1 MKLEFETYV
10 VAISFITSF
19 FAVFLSNGIIIGVP
33 AIAQDFA
40 MNNVI
45 QNWVPTIF
53 FLVVA
58 VFTVPAG
65 QISGKFGV
73 KKSLLAGILVFLAGS
88 IGACLSFSTESFL
101 VFRIIQGAGVAF
113 LNVSAM
119 AMVVHAV
126 KPQNRGKALGFTVTG
141 VYLATSLS
149 PVICGFLVHNLG
161 WRSMF
166 YFVIPFLVLC
176 IILMILKIPQ
186 EWKTYE
192 KDKIDKVGSVLYA
205 IGILAFIYGFTSL
218 ITTTGKILT
227 LTGLIILAIFGWY
240 ELRQKSPVFN
250 MNLFKNKKFTSSNV
264 AALCSYLAIMVVTTI
279 LNYHFQYVRGW
290 DAQMSGM
297 ILIITPIIMAI
308 MAPNAGKLSD
318 RIHPQKLAA
327 LGIGIAAIGN
337 PTVYRCSCN
346 GAAGYRNGALLKSEH
361 ERHHELSSSKRCADS
376 IRITG
381 NNENHRPNNEFRA
394 FDIDICMGNGQ
405 PETGSSICGN
415 DCAGIT
421 NNLYNMYSRMCPC
434 GIRITCRNQVK
445 RQIQH
450 RPLNQKT
457 YLGTA
462 FQCSDI
468 HFSIFLM
475 SFSSPFGIY

>member
-1 MKLEFETYV
+1 MKFDLETIV
-10 VAISFITSF
+10 VAVSFITSF

-33 AIAQDFA
+33 AIAQEFA

-58 VFTVPAG
+58 LFTVPAG

-73 KKSLLAGILVFLAGS
+73 KKSLLGGVFVYLIAS
-88 IGACLSFSTESFL
+88 IGAVLSFSTESFIF
-101 VFRIIQGAGVAF
+101 FRALQGAGVAF

-176 IILMILKIPQ
+176 IALMIWKIDG

-192 KDKIDKVGSVLYA
+192 NDKIDKIGSILYG
-205 IGILAFIYGFTSL
+205 IGILAFIYGFTTL
-218 ITTTGKILT
+218 TTGTGLILT
-227 LTGLIILAIFGWY
+227 LAGLIVLVIFGAY
-240 ELRQKSPVFN
+240 ELRQTSPVFN

-264 AALCSYLAIMVVTTI
+264 AALCSYIAVMVVTTI

-290 DAQMSGM
+290 NAQMAGM

-308 MAPNAGKLSD
+308 MAPNSGKLSD

-327 LGIGIAAIGN
+327 LGMGIA
-337 PTVYRCSCN
+337 TV
-346 GAAGYRNGALLKSEH
+346 ALLI
-361 ERHHELSSSKRCADS
+361 LTFLNGDTPIYLVVIVALLILTFLNGDTP
-376 IRITG
+376 IYLVVIAMILQG
-381 NNENHRPNNEFRA
+381 
-394 FDIDICMGNGQ
+394 IGMG
-405 PETGSSICGN
+405 
-415 DCAGIT
+415 
-421 NNLYNMYSRMCPC
+421 L
-434 GIRITCRNQVK
+434 
-445 RQIQH
+445 
-450 RPLNQKT
+450 
-457 YLGTA
+457 
-462 FQCSDI
+462 
-468 HFSIFLM
+468 
-475 SFSSPFGIY
+475 FSSPNMNAIMSSVPPKDAPTASASQATMRTIGQTMSLGLLTLVFAWVMGSLPLATKYAGMVVQASQTICGICTVACILAIFASLVGVRSKDKFNTDRPT

>member
-1 MKLEFETYV
+1 MKIEFETYV
-10 VAISFITSF
+10 VLISFITSF

-33 AIAQDFA
+33 AIAQEFA

-73 KKSLLAGILVFLAGS
+73 KKSLLAGVIVYLIAS
-88 IGACLSFSTESFL
+88 IGACLSISTETFL
-101 VFRIIQGAGVAF
+101 IFRILQGAGVAF

-119 AMVVHAV
+119 AMVVQAV

-176 IILMILKIPQ
+176 IILMIFKIPQ

-192 KDKIDKVGSVLYA
+192 KDKIDKVGSMIYG
-205 IGILAFIYGFTSL
+205 IGILAFIYGFTTL
-218 ITTTGKILT
+218 TTQ
-227 LTGLIILAIFGWY
+227 TGLIITVLGIVLLIIFGAY

-250 MNLFKNKKFTSSNV
+250 MNLFRNAKFTSSNI
-264 AALCSYLAIMVVTTI
+264 AALCSYIAVMVVTTI

-290 DAQMSGM
+290 DPQMSGL
-297 ILIITPIIMAI
+297 ILIITPILMAI

-318 RIHPQKLAA
+318 KVHPQKLAA
-327 LGIGIAAIGN
+327 LGMGIA
-337 PTVYRCSCN
+337 TV
-346 GAAGYRNGALLKSEH
+346 ALLI
-361 ERHHELSSSKRCADS
+361 LTFL
-376 IRITG
+376 TG
-381 NNENHRPNNEFRA
+381 NTPLYLVVIA
-394 FDIDICMGNGQ
+394 MILQGIGMG
-405 PETGSSICGN
+405 
-415 DCAGIT
+415 
-421 NNLYNMYSRMCPC
+421 L
-434 GIRITCRNQVK
+434 
-445 RQIQH
+445 
-450 RPLNQKT
+450 
-457 YLGTA
+457 
-462 FQCSDI
+462 
-468 HFSIFLM
+468 
-475 SFSSPFGIY
+475 FSSPNMNAIMSSVPPKDAPTASASQATMRTIGQTMSLGLLTLVFAWVMGNLELAPQYASMIVQSSQIICGICTVACVLAIFASLVGIKSKDQFNTKRG

>member
-1 MKLEFETYV
+1 MKFDLETIV
-10 VAISFITSF
+10 VAVSFITSF

-33 AIAQDFA
+33 AIAQEFA

-58 VFTVPAG
+58 LFTVPAG

-73 KKSLLAGILVFLAGS
+73 KKSLLGGVFVYLIAS
-88 IGACLSFSTESFL
+88 IGAVLSFSTESFIF
-101 VFRIIQGAGVAF
+101 FRALQGAGVAF

-176 IILMILKIPQ
+176 IALMIWKITD

-192 KDKIDKVGSVLYA
+192 NDKIDTIGSILYG
-205 IGILAFIYGFTSL
+205 IGILLFIYGFTTL
-218 ITTTGKILT
+218 TTSTGLILT
-227 LTGLIILAIFGWY
+227 ILGLIILVVFGAY

-250 MNLFKNKKFTSSNV
+250 MNLFKNKKFTSSNI
-264 AALCSYLAIMVVTTI
+264 AALCSYIAVMVVTTI

-290 DAQMSGM
+290 DAQMAGM

-308 MAPNAGKLSD
+308 MAPNSGKLSD

-327 LGIGIAAIGN
+327 IGMGIATVALLILTFLNGDTPIYLVILAMVLQGIG
-337 PTVYRCSCN
+337 
-346 GAAGYRNGALLKSEH
+346 
-361 ERHHELSSSKRCADS
+361 
-376 IRITG
+376 
-381 NNENHRPNNEFRA
+381 
-394 FDIDICMGNGQ
+394 MG
-405 PETGSSICGN
+405 
-415 DCAGIT
+415 
-421 NNLYNMYSRMCPC
+421 L
-434 GIRITCRNQVK
+434 
-445 RQIQH
+445 
-450 RPLNQKT
+450 
-457 YLGTA
+457 
-462 FQCSDI
+462 
-468 HFSIFLM
+468 
-475 SFSSPFGIY
+475 FSSPNMNAIMSSVPPKDAPTASASQATMRTIGQTMSLGLLTLVFAWVMGTLPLATKYAGMVVQASQIICGICAVACILAVFASLVGVRSKDKFNTDRPT

>member
-1 MKLEFETYV
+1 MKFDLETIV
-10 VAISFITSF
+10 VFVSFITSF

-73 KKSLLAGILVFLAGS
+73 KKSLLAGIIVYLIGS
-88 IGACLSFSTESFL
+88 IGAVLSFSTESFL
-101 VFRIIQGAGVAF
+101 IFRIMQGAGVAF

-126 KPQNRGKALGFTVTG
+126 APKNRGKALGFTVTG

-176 IILMILKIPQ
+176 IILMITKIPQ
-186 EWKTYE
+186 EWKTYQD
-192 KDKIDKVGSVLYA
+192 DKIDKVGSILYG
-205 IGILAFIYGFTSL
+205 IGILFFIYGFTSL
-218 ITTTGKILT
+218 ITTPGKILT
-227 LTGLIILAIFGWY
+227 VLGLILLVIFGAY

-250 MNLFKNKKFTSSNV
+250 MNLFKNKKFTSSNI
-264 AALCSYLAIMVVTTI
+264 AALCSYIAVMVVTTI

-318 RIHPQKLAA
+318 KIHPQKLAA
-327 LGIGIAAIGN
+327 LGMGIA
-337 PTVYRCSCN
+337 TV
-346 GAAGYRNGALLKSEH
+346 ALLI
-361 ERHHELSSSKRCADS
+361 LTFL
-376 IRITG
+376 TG
-381 NNENHRPNNEFRA
+381 KTPLYMVIIA
-394 FDIDICMGNGQ
+394 MILQGIGMG
-405 PETGSSICGN
+405 
-415 DCAGIT
+415 
-421 NNLYNMYSRMCPC
+421 L
-434 GIRITCRNQVK
+434 
-445 RQIQH
+445 
-450 RPLNQKT
+450 
-457 YLGTA
+457 
-462 FQCSDI
+462 
-468 HFSIFLM
+468 
-475 SFSSPFGIY
+475 FSSPNMNAIMSSVPPKDAPTASASQATMRTIGQTMSLGLLTLVFAWIMGSLELAPQYASMIVQASQTICGICTVACLLAIFASLVGVKSKDKFNTGR

>member
-1 MKLEFETYV
+1 MEIKFETYV
-10 VAISFITSF
+10 VFISFITSF

-33 AIAQDFA
+33 AIASEFT

-73 KKSLLAGILVFLAGS
+73 KKSLLSGIIVFLIGS

-101 VFRIIQGAGVAF
+101 LFRIIQGAGVAF

-119 AMVVHAV
+119 AMVVSAV

-176 IILMILKIPQ
+176 IILMIFKIPQ
-186 EWKTYE
+186 EWKTYQD
-192 KDKIDKVGSVLYA
+192 DKIDKVGSLIYA
-205 IGILAFIYGFTSL
+205 LGILAFIYGFTTL
-218 ITTTGKILT
+218 ITTNGKILT
-227 LTGLIILAIFGWY
+227 AIGIILLIIFGAY
-240 ELRQKSPVFN
+240 ELKQKSPVFN
-250 MNLFKNKKFTSSNV
+250 MNLFKNKKFTSSNI

-290 DAQMSGM
+290 DAQMSGL

-308 MAPNAGKLSD
+308 MAPNSGKLSD
-318 RIHPQKLAA
+318 KVHPQKLAA
-327 LGIGIAAIGN
+327 AGMAIAAI
-337 PTVYRCSCN
+337 
-346 GAAGYRNGALLKSEH
+346 ALAISV
-361 ERHHELSSSKRCADS
+361 
-376 IRITG
+376 
-381 NNENHRPNNEFRA
+381 P
-394 FDIDICMGNGQ
+394 
-405 PETGSSICGN
+405 
-415 DCAGIT
+415 
-421 NNLYNMYSRMCPC
+421 
-434 GIRITCRNQVK
+434 
-445 RQIQH
+445 
-450 RPLNQKT
+450 
-457 YLGTA
+457 
-462 FQCSDI
+462 
-468 HFSIFLM
+468 
-475 SFSSPFGIY
+475 

>member
-1 MKLEFETYV
+1 MKFDLETIV
-10 VAISFITSF
+10 VFVSFITSF

-73 KKSLLAGILVFLAGS
+73 KKSLLAGIIVYLIGS
-88 IGACLSFSTESFL
+88 IGAVLSFSTESFL
-101 VFRIIQGAGVAF
+101 VFRIMQGAGVAF

-126 KPQNRGKALGFTVTG
+126 APKNRGKALGFTVTG

-176 IILMILKIPQ
+176 IILMITKIPQ
-186 EWKTYE
+186 EWKTYQD
-192 KDKIDKVGSVLYA
+192 DKIDKVGSILYG
-205 IGILAFIYGFTSL
+205 IGILFFIYGFTSL
-218 ITTTGKILT
+218 ITTPGKILT
-227 LTGLIILAIFGWY
+227 VLGIILLVIFGAY

-250 MNLFKNKKFTSSNV
+250 MNLFKNKKFTSSNI
-264 AALCSYLAIMVVTTI
+264 AALCSYIAVMVVTTI

-318 RIHPQKLAA
+318 KIHPQKLAA
-327 LGIGIAAIGN
+327 LGMGIA
-337 PTVYRCSCN
+337 TV
-346 GAAGYRNGALLKSEH
+346 ALLI
-361 ERHHELSSSKRCADS
+361 LTFL
-376 IRITG
+376 TG
-381 NNENHRPNNEFRA
+381 KTPLYMVIIA
-394 FDIDICMGNGQ
+394 MILQGIGMG
-405 PETGSSICGN
+405 
-415 DCAGIT
+415 
-421 NNLYNMYSRMCPC
+421 L
-434 GIRITCRNQVK
+434 
-445 RQIQH
+445 
-450 RPLNQKT
+450 
-457 YLGTA
+457 
-462 FQCSDI
+462 
-468 HFSIFLM
+468 
-475 SFSSPFGIY
+475 FSSPNMNAIMSSVPPKDAPTASASQATMRTIGQTMSLGLLTLVFAWIMGSLELAPQYAGMIVQASQTICGICTVACLLAIFASLVGVKSKDKFNTGR

>member
-1 MKLEFETYV
+1 MKFDLETIV
-10 VAISFITSF
+10 VFVSFITSF

-73 KKSLLAGILVFLAGS
+73 KKSLLAGIIVYLIGS
-88 IGACLSFSTESFL
+88 IGAVLSFSTESFL
-101 VFRIIQGAGVAF
+101 VFRIMQGAGVAF

-126 KPQNRGKALGFTVTG
+126 APKNRGKALGFTVTG

-176 IILMILKIPQ
+176 IILMITKIPQ
-186 EWKTYE
+186 EWKTYQD
-192 KDKIDKVGSVLYA
+192 DKIDKVGSILYG
-205 IGILAFIYGFTSL
+205 IGILFFIYGFTSL
-218 ITTTGKILT
+218 ITTPGKILT
-227 LTGLIILAIFGWY
+227 VLGIILLVIFGAY

-250 MNLFKNKKFTSSNV
+250 MNLFKNKKFTSSNI
-264 AALCSYLAIMVVTTI
+264 AALCSYIALMVVTTI

-318 RIHPQKLAA
+318 KIHPQKLAA
-327 LGIGIAAIGN
+327 LGMGIA
-337 PTVYRCSCN
+337 TV
-346 GAAGYRNGALLKSEH
+346 ALLI
-361 ERHHELSSSKRCADS
+361 LTFL
-376 IRITG
+376 TG
-381 NNENHRPNNEFRA
+381 KTPLYMVIIA
-394 FDIDICMGNGQ
+394 MILQGIGMG
-405 PETGSSICGN
+405 
-415 DCAGIT
+415 
-421 NNLYNMYSRMCPC
+421 L
-434 GIRITCRNQVK
+434 
-445 RQIQH
+445 
-450 RPLNQKT
+450 
-457 YLGTA
+457 
-462 FQCSDI
+462 
-468 HFSIFLM
+468 
-475 SFSSPFGIY
+475 FSSPNMNAIMSSVPPKDAPTASASQATMRTIGQTMSLGLLTLVFAWIMGSLELAPQYAGMIVQASQIICGICTAACLLAIFASLVGVKSKDKFNTGR

>member
-1 MKLEFETYV
+1 MEIKFETYV
-10 VAISFITSF
+10 VFISFITSF

-33 AIAQDFA
+33 AIASEFT

-73 KKSLLAGILVFLAGS
+73 KKSLLSGIIVFLIGS
-88 IGACLSFSTESFL
+88 IGASLSFSTESFL
-101 VFRIIQGAGVAF
+101 LFRIIQGAGVAF

-119 AMVVHAV
+119 AMVVSAV

-176 IILMILKIPQ
+176 IILMIFKIPQ
-186 EWKTYE
+186 EWKTYQN
-192 KDKIDKVGSVLYA
+192 DKIDKVGSLIYA
-205 IGILAFIYGFTSL
+205 LGILAFIYGFTTL
-218 ITTTGKILT
+218 ITTNGKILT
-227 LTGLIILAIFGWY
+227 AIGIILLIIFGAY
-240 ELRQKSPVFN
+240 ELKQKSPVFN
-250 MNLFKNKKFTSSNV
+250 MNLFKNKKFTSSNI

-290 DAQMSGM
+290 DAQMSGL

-308 MAPNAGKLSD
+308 MAPNSGKLSD
-318 RIHPQKLAA
+318 KVHPQKLAA
-327 LGIGIAAIGN
+327 AGMAIAAI
-337 PTVYRCSCN
+337 
-346 GAAGYRNGALLKSEH
+346 ALAILTFLTNSTPIYIVV
-361 ERHHELSSSKRCADS
+361 LAM
-376 IRITG
+376 ILQGIG
-381 NNENHRPNNEFRA
+381 
-394 FDIDICMGNGQ
+394 MG
-405 PETGSSICGN
+405 
-415 DCAGIT
+415 
-421 NNLYNMYSRMCPC
+421 L
-434 GIRITCRNQVK
+434 
-445 RQIQH
+445 
-450 RPLNQKT
+450 
-457 YLGTA
+457 
-462 FQCSDI
+462 
-468 HFSIFLM
+468 
-475 SFSSPFGIY
+475 FSSPNMNAIMSSVPPKDAPTASASQATMRTIGQTMSLGLLTLIFAWIMGNLELSPQYSEMIIQSSQIICGICTVACILAIFASLVGIKSKDEFNTKRN

>member
-1 MKLEFETYV
+1 MKIEFETYV
-10 VAISFITSF
+10 IFVSFITSF

-33 AIAQDFA
+33 AIASDFA

-65 QISGKFGV
+65 QISGKYGV
-73 KKSLLAGILVFLAGS
+73 KKSLLAGILVFLTGS
-88 IGACLSFSTESFL
+88 IGACLAFSTESFL
-101 VFRIIQGAGVAF
+101 IFRIIQGAGVAF

-119 AMVVHAV
+119 AMVVSAV

-176 IILMILKIPQ
+176 IVLMIFKIPQ

-192 KDKIDKVGSVLYA
+192 HDKIDKIGSVLYG
-205 IGILAFIYGFTSL
+205 IGILLFIYGFTTL
-218 ITTTGKILT
+218 ITTNGKILT
-227 LTGLIILAIFGWY
+227 VLGIALLVIFGIY
-240 ELRQKSPVFN
+240 ELKQKSPVFN
-250 MNLFKNKKFTSSNV
+250 MNLFKNKKFTSSNI

-290 DAQMSGM
+290 NAQLSGM

-318 RIHPQKLAA
+318 KIHPQKLAA
-327 LGIGIAAIGN
+327 LGIGIAAVALIILTFLNGDTPLYIVILAMILQGIG
-337 PTVYRCSCN
+337 
-346 GAAGYRNGALLKSEH
+346 
-361 ERHHELSSSKRCADS
+361 
-376 IRITG
+376 
-381 NNENHRPNNEFRA
+381 
-394 FDIDICMGNGQ
+394 MG
-405 PETGSSICGN
+405 
-415 DCAGIT
+415 
-421 NNLYNMYSRMCPC
+421 L
-434 GIRITCRNQVK
+434 
-445 RQIQH
+445 
-450 RPLNQKT
+450 
-457 YLGTA
+457 
-462 FQCSDI
+462 
-468 HFSIFLM
+468 
-475 SFSSPFGIY
+475 FSSPNMNAIMSSVPPKDAPTASASQATMRTIGQTMSLGLLTLVFAWIMGNLELSPQYASMIVQSSQIICGICAFACILAIFASLIGIKSSDKFNTRPN

>member
-1 MKLEFETYV
+1 MKIEFETYV
-10 VAISFITSF
+10 IFVSFITSF

-73 KKSLLAGILVFLAGS
+73 KKSLLAGITVFLLGS
-88 IGACLSFSTESFL
+88 IGACLAFSTESFL
-101 VFRIIQGAGVAF
+101 IFRIIQGAGVAF

-161 WRSMF
+161 WRAMF

-176 IILMILKIPQ
+176 IILLILKIPQ
-186 EWKTYE
+186 EWKTYQH
-192 KDKIDKVGSVLYA
+192 DTIDKVGSIIYA
-205 IGILAFIYGFTSL
+205 IGILLFIYGFTTL
-218 ITTTGKILT
+218 ITTNGKILT
-227 LTGLIILAIFGWY
+227 VTGIILLVIFGAY

-250 MNLFKNKKFTSSNV
+250 MNLFKNKKFTSSNI

-279 LNYHFQYVRGW
+279 LNYHLQYVRGW

-318 RIHPQKLAA
+318 KIHPQKLAA
-327 LGIGIAAIGN
+327 TGMAIATIALGILTFLNGETPIYFVIIAMILQGIG
-337 PTVYRCSCN
+337 
-346 GAAGYRNGALLKSEH
+346 
-361 ERHHELSSSKRCADS
+361 
-376 IRITG
+376 
-381 NNENHRPNNEFRA
+381 
-394 FDIDICMGNGQ
+394 MG
-405 PETGSSICGN
+405 
-415 DCAGIT
+415 
-421 NNLYNMYSRMCPC
+421 L
-434 GIRITCRNQVK
+434 
-445 RQIQH
+445 
-450 RPLNQKT
+450 
-457 YLGTA
+457 
-462 FQCSDI
+462 
-468 HFSIFLM
+468 
-475 SFSSPFGIY
+475 FSSPNMNAIMSSVPPKDAPTASASQATMRTIGQTMSLGLLTLVFAWIMGNLELSPQYTTMIIQASQTICGICTAACILAIFASLIGIKSSDKFNTGR

>member
-1 MKLEFETYV
+1 MEIKFETYV
-10 VAISFITSF
+10 VFISFITSF

-73 KKSLLAGILVFLAGS
+73 KKSLLAGIIVFLIGS

-101 VFRIIQGAGVAF
+101 IFRMMQGAGVAF

-126 KPQNRGKALGFTVTG
+126 APKNRGKALGFTVTG

-176 IILMILKIPQ
+176 IFLMITKIPQ
-186 EWKTYE
+186 EWKTYQD
-192 KDKIDKVGSVLYA
+192 DKIDKVGSLLYG
-205 IGILAFIYGFTSL
+205 IGILFFIYGFTSL
-218 ITTTGKILT
+218 ITTLGKILT
-227 LTGLIILAIFGWY
+227 VLGIILLVIFGSY

-250 MNLFKNKKFTSSNV
+250 MNLFKNKKFTSSNI

-290 DAQMSGM
+290 DAQMSGA

-308 MAPNAGKLSD
+308 MAPNSGRLSD

-327 LGIGIAAIGN
+327 IGIGIAA
-337 PTVYRCSCN
+337 V
-346 GAAGYRNGALLKSEH
+346 ALLI
-361 ERHHELSSSKRCADS
+361 LTFL
-376 IRITG
+376 TG
-381 NNENHRPNNEFRA
+381 DTPIYVVILA
-394 FDIDICMGNGQ
+394 MILQGIGMG
-405 PETGSSICGN
+405 
-415 DCAGIT
+415 
-421 NNLYNMYSRMCPC
+421 L
-434 GIRITCRNQVK
+434 
-445 RQIQH
+445 
-450 RPLNQKT
+450 
-457 YLGTA
+457 
-462 FQCSDI
+462 
-468 HFSIFLM
+468 
-475 SFSSPFGIY
+475 FSSPNMNAIMSSVPPKDAPTASASQATMRTIGQTMSLGLLTLVFAWVMGNLELAPQYASMIVQASQIICGICTVACVLAVFASLVGVKSKDKFNTGR

>member
-1 MKLEFETYV
+1 MKFDLETIV
-10 VAISFITSF
+10 VFVSFITSF

-73 KKSLLAGILVFLAGS
+73 KKSLLAGIIVYLIGS
-88 IGACLSFSTESFL
+88 IGAVLSFSTESFL
-101 VFRIIQGAGVAF
+101 IFRIMQGAGVAF

-126 KPQNRGKALGFTVTG
+126 APKNRGKALGFTVTG

-176 IILMILKIPQ
+176 IILMITKIPQ
-186 EWKTYE
+186 EWKTYQD
-192 KDKIDKVGSVLYA
+192 DKIDKVGSILYG
-205 IGILAFIYGFTSL
+205 IGILFFIYGFTSL
-218 ITTTGKILT
+218 ITTPGKILT
-227 LTGLIILAIFGWY
+227 VLGIILLVIFGAY

-250 MNLFKNKKFTSSNV
+250 MNLFKNKKFTSSNI
-264 AALCSYLAIMVVTTI
+264 AALCSYIAVMVVTTI

-318 RIHPQKLAA
+318 KIHPQKLAA
-327 LGIGIAAIGN
+327 LGMGIA
-337 PTVYRCSCN
+337 TV
-346 GAAGYRNGALLKSEH
+346 ALLI
-361 ERHHELSSSKRCADS
+361 LTFL
-376 IRITG
+376 TG
-381 NNENHRPNNEFRA
+381 KTPLYMVIIA
-394 FDIDICMGNGQ
+394 MILQGIGMG
-405 PETGSSICGN
+405 
-415 DCAGIT
+415 
-421 NNLYNMYSRMCPC
+421 L
-434 GIRITCRNQVK
+434 
-445 RQIQH
+445 
-450 RPLNQKT
+450 
-457 YLGTA
+457 
-462 FQCSDI
+462 
-468 HFSIFLM
+468 
-475 SFSSPFGIY
+475 FSSPNMNAIMSSVPPKDAPTASASQATMRTIGQTMSLGLLTLVFAWIMGSLELAPQYAGMIVQASQTICGICTVACLLAIFASLVGVKSKDKFNTGR

>member
-1 MKLEFETYV
+1 MEIKFETYV
-10 VAISFITSF
+10 IFVSFITSF

-101 VFRIIQGAGVAF
+101 IFRMMQGAGVAF
-113 LNVSAM
+113 LNISAM
-119 AMVVHAV
+119 AMVVQAV
-126 KPQNRGKALGFTVTG
+126 APQNRGKALGFTVTG

-166 YFVIPFLVLC
+166 YFVIPFLLLC

-192 KDKIDKVGSVLYA
+192 HDTIDKVGSVLYG
-205 IGILAFIYGFTSL
+205 IGILAFIYGFTTL
-218 ITTTGKILT
+218 ISTTGKFLTVLGIIL
-227 LTGLIILAIFGWY
+227 LIIFGYY
-240 ELRQKSPVFN
+240 ELKQKSPVFN
-250 MNLFKNKKFTSSNV
+250 MNLFKNKKFTSSNI

-297 ILIITPIIMAI
+297 ILIITPIIMAL
-308 MAPNAGKLSD
+308 MAPNSGKLSD
-318 RIHPQKLAA
+318 KIHPQKLAA
-327 LGIGIAAIGN
+327 LGIGIAAI
-337 PTVYRCSCN
+337 
-346 GAAGYRNGALLKSEH
+346 ALAILTF
-361 ERHHELSSSKRCADS
+361 LSGDTPLYVVVIAM
-376 IRITG
+376 ILQGIG
-381 NNENHRPNNEFRA
+381 
-394 FDIDICMGNGQ
+394 MG
-405 PETGSSICGN
+405 
-415 DCAGIT
+415 
-421 NNLYNMYSRMCPC
+421 L
-434 GIRITCRNQVK
+434 
-445 RQIQH
+445 
-450 RPLNQKT
+450 
-457 YLGTA
+457 
-462 FQCSDI
+462 
-468 HFSIFLM
+468 
-475 SFSSPFGIY
+475 FSSPNMNAIMSSVPPKDAPTASASQATMRTIGQTMSLGLLTLVFAWVMGNLELAPQYATMIVQASQTICLICTIACVLAVFASLVGIKSSDKFNTNR

>member
-1 MKLEFETYV
+1 MKFDLEKV
-10 VAISFITSF
+10 VIFVSFITSF

-33 AIAQDFA
+33 AIAQEFT

-73 KKSLLAGILVFLAGS
+73 KKSLLGGVILFLAAS
-88 IGACLSFSTESFL
+88 IGAVLSFSTESFL
-101 VFRIIQGAGVAF
+101 LFRILQGIGVAF

-119 AMVVHAV
+119 AMVVQAV

-166 YFVIPFLVLC
+166 YFVIPFLALC
-176 IILMILKIPQ
+176 ILLLVWKIPG

-192 KDKIDKVGSVLYA
+192 KDKIDKIGSILYGV
-205 IGILAFIYGFTSL
+205 GILLFIYGFTTL
-218 ITTTGKILT
+218 TTN
-227 LTGLIILAIFGWY
+227 TGLILTIVGIVILIVFGFY
-240 ELRQKSPVFN
+240 ELREKSPVFD
-250 MNLFKNKKFTSSNV
+250 MNLFRNKKFTSSNI
-264 AALCSYLAIMVVTTI
+264 AALCSYIAVMVVTTI

-318 RIHPQKLAA
+318 KIHPQKLAA
-327 LGIGIAAIGN
+327 LGMGIA
-337 PTVYRCSCN
+337 TV
-346 GAAGYRNGALLKSEH
+346 ALLI
-361 ERHHELSSSKRCADS
+361 LSFLD
-376 IRITG
+376 G
-381 NNENHRPNNEFRA
+381 NTPLYMVVLA
-394 FDIDICMGNGQ
+394 MILQGLGMG
-405 PETGSSICGN
+405 
-415 DCAGIT
+415 
-421 NNLYNMYSRMCPC
+421 L
-434 GIRITCRNQVK
+434 
-445 RQIQH
+445 
-450 RPLNQKT
+450 
-457 YLGTA
+457 
-462 FQCSDI
+462 
-468 HFSIFLM
+468 
-475 SFSSPFGIY
+475 FSSPNMNAIMSSVPPKDAPTASASQATMRTIGQTMSLGLLTLVFAWIMGNLQLAPKYASMIVQSSQIICGICTVACILAIFASLVGVKSKDKFNTDRPS